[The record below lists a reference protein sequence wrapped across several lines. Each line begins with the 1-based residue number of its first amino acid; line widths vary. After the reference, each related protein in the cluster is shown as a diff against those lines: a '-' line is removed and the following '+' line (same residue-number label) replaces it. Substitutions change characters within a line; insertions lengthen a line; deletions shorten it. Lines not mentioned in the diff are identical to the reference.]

1 MSKDTSIE
9 TKLNEY
15 KLGVMEAL
23 QKGTFDSRVLDAVTE
38 IMKVDSKESFEKLE
52 KEILIGSL
60 ANPFVNCVLKDI
72 VNILEIKNL
81 YDDTISKVAEDFKA
95 EQVAEQMQ
103 LSKFMEE
110 YIELNKDATFEQL
123 KSNISDDV
131 KSEPIDV
138 FKIGYTLSKIKPTPK
153 LYGVVANYINENKE
167 VVYCDVISITAVSDQ
182 LAKEIYATEY
192 TAIAKYMYDNYL
204 DTWANN
210 DDSVTFHINNEII
223 QSMLKTLAPFLLRNK
238 IEAPLKSALS
248 TILEHGI
255 SRNGLYNVE
264 YTVSAIYDYDKVDTM
279 SEMYLV
285 MYYHKLLEI
294 KSKNLH
300 EVYSYNANYEFYMN
314 RKHKNFDEIAE
325 DLRLDDSPPTSEDEL
340 IEFKSL
346 FGELHS
352 VDLLL
357 TKMSTV
363 VGSFRRLLPDVVW
376 CLNSNIRNG
385 NNTIIAVEKS
395 FLMQYLDY
403 YKAKSSFPYI
413 ISKNRYPS
421 AIFEN
426 MIF

>member
-23 QKGTFDSRVLDAVTE
+23 QKGTFDSRVLDAVIE

-52 KEILIGSL
+52 KAILIGSL
-60 ANPFVNCVLKDI
+60 ANPFVDCVLKDI

-103 LSKFMEE
+103 LSKFMED

-138 FKIGYTLSKIKPTPK
+138 FKVGYTLSKIKPTPK

-192 TAIAKYMYDNYL
+192 TAIAKHMYDNYL

-285 MYYHKLLEI
+285 MYYHKLLEM
-294 KSKNLH
+294 KSRNLH
-300 EVYSYNANYEFYMN
+300 EIYGFSANYEFYMN
-314 RKHKNFDEIAE
+314 RRHKNFAKIVE
-325 DLRLDDSPPTSEDEL
+325 DLKLDDSPPTSESEL
-340 IEFKSL
+340 IEFSSL
-346 FGELHS
+346 FAELHS
-352 VDLLL
+352 IDTALA
-357 TKMSTV
+357 KMSVV
-363 VGSFRRLLPDVVW
+363 VGNFRRLLPDVVW
-376 CLNSNIRNG
+376 CLNTNVRNG

-413 ISKNRYPS
+413 VSKNRYPS

>member
-1 MSKDTSIE
+1 MNKDTNIE

-15 KLGVMEAL
+15 KLGVMDAL
-23 QKGTFDSRVLDAVTE
+23 QKGTFDSRVVDAVTA
-38 IMKVDSKESFEKLE
+38 IMNVDSKASFEKLE
-52 KEILIGSL
+52 KEILVGSL
-60 ANPFVNCVLKDI
+60 ANPFVDCVLKDI
-72 VNILEIKNL
+72 VNILEIKDL
-81 YDDTISKVAEDFKA
+81 YDDTISKVAEDFKTQ
-95 EQVAEQMQ
+95 QVAEQIQ

-110 YIELNKDATFEQL
+110 YIELNKDSTFEQL
-123 KSNISDDV
+123 KLNITDDI

-138 FKIGYTLSKIKPTPK
+138 FKMGYALSKVKPAPK

-192 TAIAKYMYDNYL
+192 TAIAKYMHDNHL
-204 DTWANN
+204 DNWANN
-210 DDSVTFHINNEII
+210 NDSVTFNINNEII

-248 TILEHGI
+248 TVLEHGI

-264 YTVSAIYDYDKVDTM
+264 YTVSAIYDYDKIDTM
-279 SEMYLV
+279 SEMYLA

-325 DLRLDDSPPTSEDEL
+325 DLRLDTSPPTSESEL
-340 IEFKSL
+340 AEFKSL
-346 FGELHS
+346 FGEIHS

-376 CLNSNIRNG
+376 CLNTNVRNG

-413 ISKNRYPS
+413 VSKDKYPT